1 MEQATFAELE
11 HDSKKRRTRRE
22 LFLEKM
28 DGLVPWEALEALI
41 EPFYPRPG
49 RGRRPY
55 PLRTMLRVHCV
66 QLWYDLSDPG
76 MEDLLYEVES
86 VRRFAGLRLSGP
98 LPDETT
104 ILKFR
109 HLLEARGLG
118 EGLFEAINAHLADEG
133 HSLRRG
139 TIMDAS
145 IVDAPTSTK
154 NAKRERDPEMHQ
166 TKKGN
171 QWYFGMKAHIGVDAE
186 SGLAHSLATTPAN
199 ESDVATAHEVLHG
212 DEEEVHGDAGYQG
225 VGKREENR
233 DADVDWRVAMK
244 PGKRRRLDKVG
255 RCGVGGEAQ
264 GVGAGE
270 GQSTRSCTSS
280 GTSGTRKMCY
290 RRLAKEHAADR
301 PASRLREPADRGP
314 LRRRLTREK
323 CARNPPE
330 GGESGAILLFS
341 SFSGGF
347 SPNRMMVVSFF
358 WIPGQPANPG
368 NPPGHRKRYLIRPS
382 LALLART
389 RGSYRGVGRPTQ
401 RARYSARDSINPRR
415 FSNRSIRA

>member
-28 DGLVPWEALEALI
+28 DGLVPWEALETLI
-41 EPFYPRPG
+41 EPFYPKPG

-55 PLRTMLRVHCV
+55 PLRAMLRVHCV

-104 ILKFR
+104 ILNFR
-109 HLLEARGLG
+109 HLLETRGLG

-139 TIMDAS
+139 TIVDAS
-145 IVDAPTSTK
+145 IVDAPSSTK

-186 SGLAHSLATTPAN
+186 SGLAHSLATTAAN
-199 ESDVATAHEVLHG
+199 VSDVATAHEVLHG
-212 DEEEVHGDAGYQG
+212 EEEVVHGDAGYEG

-233 DADVDWRVAMK
+233 DAEVEWRVAMK
-244 PGKRRRLDKVG
+244 PGKRRKLDKSG
-255 RCGVGGEAQ
+255 AAEA
-264 GVGAGE
+264 AE
-270 GQSTRSCTSS
+270 K
-280 GTSGTRKMCY
+280 RKASVRAKVEHPFLYVKRHFGYSKVRY
-290 RRLAKEHAADR
+290 RGLAKNTQR
-301 PASRLREPADRGP
+301 
-314 LRRRLTREK
+314 
-323 CARNPPE
+323 
-330 GGESGAILLFS
+330 I
-341 SFSGGF
+341 
-347 SPNRMMVVSFF
+347 
-358 WIPGQPANPG
+358 
-368 NPPGHRKRYLIRPS
+368 
-382 LALLART
+382 ALLLGFTNLLIA
-389 RGSYRGVGRPTQ
+389 GRYPPP
-401 RARYSARDSINPRR
+401 AA
-415 FSNRSIRA
+415 A